1 MIPKVQQKRGN
12 IKYTPK
18 SDESMCERK
27 KIKCLVYATDVTRC
41 QDSLGKYSSSI

>member
-12 IKYTPK
+12 KKYTPK
-18 SDESMCERK
+18 SDMNMCERK
-27 KIKCLVYATDVTRC
+27 EIKSLVYATDVTRC